1 MTTNKLISIPIFTY
15 NGEKYLE
22 QQLES
27 IYKQSYQNIE
37 VIACDDASS
46 DDTIKILEKF
56 HISHG
61 LKYFVH
67 KKNVGVNDNVSKA
80 FSLCTGDFIAPC
92 DQDDI
97 WKPEKLQ
104 ELIDNIKDNVLIY
117 SLSTPIDENNN
128 KINNISIK
136 KNIYVSGNNNNLS
149 FLFTNCISGHTI
161 LFKTELLPYLNNI
174 PKSIYPDW
182 WIAFVAS
189 SYGSIGFLNKSL
201 VYYRRH
207 STQLTKTTKKT
218 TKLFQLISKEKKKT
232 IYIENI
238 VKNLLGFT
246 SLSLLDIE
254 TKKYILELKENF
266 EIFSDIYYN
275 KKLEKLL
282 SEKEDLIFKIHGNK
296 TSKYTKRFS
305 RGIWYFRVRLYL

>member
-128 KINNISIK
+128 KIDNIFMK
-136 KNIYVSGNNNNLS
+136 KNVYVSGNNNNLS

-207 STQLTKTTKKT
+207 STQLTKTTKKK
-218 TKLFQLISKEKKKT
+218 TKIFQLILKENKKKK
-232 IYIENI
+232 YIKNI
-238 VKNLLGFT
+238 VKHLSGFS
-246 SLSLLDIE
+246 SLSILDVN
-254 TKKYILELKENF
+254 TRQYIIELKENF
-266 EIFSDIYYN
+266 KKFSYTYYN
-275 KKLEKLL
+275 KELEKLL
-282 SEKEDLIFKIHGNK
+282 SKKEKSIFKIHDTK
-296 TSKYTKRFS
+296 ISKYTKKFS
-305 RGIWYFRVRLYL
+305 RGIWYFRIRLYL